1 MLPKILIVVLATVSV
16 INATVIVNV
25 FDDDPDIGLLSAK
38 SSCNPAECDQRCR
51 SLKFPGGACING
63 RCKCDNFR
71 NAEVEVSENSRLQRK
86 MPCFNWPC
94 IVACSLHKYPA
105 GLCKN
110 GECQCFYLQ
119 RMAGIPEN
127 NNAEQDNTP
136 QIDEVDSELD
146 KKKWECNATRC
157 DKFCRILKFTGGACV
172 NGRCKCNNSSIA
184 QNPEPELVNK
194 KSDCNPAECDQR
206 CRRLKFPGGA
216 CVNGRCKCDNF
227 RNAEDQITDN
237 SLPTVEDFVPLQDD
251 FEPELANKK
260 SSCNPTEC
268 DQRCRRLKF
277 PGGACV
283 NGRCKC
289 DNFRNAEEQI
299 TDNSIPTVVDFVPL
313 QDDFETEIA
322 IKKSDCNP
330 AECDQRCRRLKFPGG
345 ACVNGRCK
353 CDNFRNAEDEYEL
366 DPATKYDDCS
376 PIGCDQRCRNIGFPG
391 GACVNGRCKCDI
403 LSDTQDEYEL
413 DPATKYDNCSPIGCD
428 QECRRIGFHGGV
440 CVNGRCKCD
449 ILRDMQEPSLPEPRI
464 PGIFDKLRC
473 NSDVCYKHCT
483 KIGLADG
490 TCKKGICKCKVM

>member
-25 FDDDPDIGLLSAK
+25 FDDDPDMGLLSAK
-38 SSCNPAECDQRCR
+38 SGCNPTECDQRCR
-51 SLKFPGGACING
+51 SLKFPGGACVNG

-119 RMAGIPEN
+119 RMTGIPEN

-146 KKKWECNATRC
+146 RKKRECNATRC

-172 NGRCKCNNSSIA
+172 DGRCKCNNSSIA

-194 KSDCNPAECDQR
+194 KSDCNPTECDQR

-237 SLPTVEDFVPLQDD
+237 SIPTVVDFVPLQVTIIVTDD
-251 FEPELANKK
+251 FESEIANKK

-268 DQRCRRLKF
+268 DQRCR
-277 PGGACV
+277 
-283 NGRCKC
+283 
-289 DNFRNAEEQI
+289 
-299 TDNSIPTVVDFVPL
+299 
-313 QDDFETEIA
+313 
-322 IKKSDCNP
+322 
-330 AECDQRCRRLKFPGG
+330 
-345 ACVNGRCK
+345 
-353 CDNFRNAEDEYEL
+353 
-366 DPATKYDDCS
+366 
-376 PIGCDQRCRNIGFPG
+376 NIGFP
-391 GACVNGRCKCDI
+391 
-403 LSDTQDEYEL
+403 
-413 DPATKYDNCSPIGCD
+413 
-428 QECRRIGFHGGV
+428 GGV

-449 ILRDMQEPSLPEPRI
+449 ILRDTQDEYELDPATKYNDCSPLGCDQRCRNIGFPGGVCVNGRCKCDILRNMQVQEPSLAEPRI
-464 PGIFDKLRC
+464 LGIFDKLRC